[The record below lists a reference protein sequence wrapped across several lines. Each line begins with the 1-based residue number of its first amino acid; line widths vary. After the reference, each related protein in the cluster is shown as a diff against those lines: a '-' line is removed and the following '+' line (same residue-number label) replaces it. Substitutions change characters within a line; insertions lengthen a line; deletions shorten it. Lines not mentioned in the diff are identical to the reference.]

1 MAETNAEQRI
11 DETWVEAVR
20 RLAQLP
26 PIEYDQVR
34 EQEAKALG
42 SRPGTLDVEVKKAR
56 PTGSGN
62 VDRAGA
68 EVMFPECEPWP
79 DYVDGAGLLNSIFK
93 AAKAHLVL
101 PVGAADAIALWV
113 VHTHAHDASW
123 ISPVLAVT
131 SPSPECGKSTLLTLL
146 GALVPRP
153 ITASN
158 ITSAAIFRSFA
169 AGSLVLR
176 RMDARHAG
184 RA

>member
-1 MAETNAEQRI
+1 MSETSQAQSI

-79 DYVDGAGLLNSIFK
+79 DYVDGAGLLNSISK
-93 AAKAHLVL
+93 L
-101 PVGAADAIALWV
+101 PRLILFCLSVRQMPSLFGLCIPTLTTRVGF
-113 VHTHAHDASW
+113 HQ
-123 ISPVLAVT
+123 
-131 SPSPECGKSTLLTLL
+131 
-146 GALVPRP
+146 
-153 ITASN
+153 
-158 ITSAAIFRSFA
+158 F
-169 AGSLVLR
+169 
-176 RMDARHAG
+176 
-184 RA
+184 